1 MGDDLARSIPFV
13 GKTRCYLRSYGVPD
27 CALLLSATAIVC
39 LLGITNDSLWMDEGW
54 IAWAASF
61 SSVGS
66 LVHDTVLNCRGSI
79 AQKPFFG
86 IEAETV

>member
-1 MGDDLARSIPFV
+1 MGADLAHNAPIAD
-13 GKTRCYLRSYGVPD
+13 GTRCYRRGYRVTD

-39 LLGITNDSLWMDEGW
+39 ICGIRNDSLWMDEGW